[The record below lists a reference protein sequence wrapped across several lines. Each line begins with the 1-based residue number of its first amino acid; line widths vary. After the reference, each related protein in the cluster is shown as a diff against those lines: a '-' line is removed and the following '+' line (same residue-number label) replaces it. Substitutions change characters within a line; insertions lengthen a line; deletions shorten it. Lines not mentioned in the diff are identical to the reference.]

1 MALVPGKLL
10 PLWLMERGTDMGHFF
25 ATRLG
30 LQLQHYPRCFYVW
43 PPVEG
48 YWSHTSTTCS
58 EPNKPRP
65 LKNHFVHPWITQS
78 SPIQAISRD
87 VIPRG
92 AA

>member
-10 PLWLMERGTDMGHFF
+10 PLWLMERDTDMGHFF

-30 LQLQHYPRCFYVW
+30 LQLQHYLRSFYVW

-48 YWSHTSTTCS
+48 YWYHTSKTCS

-65 LKNHFVHPWITQS
+65 LKNHFLHPWITQS

-87 VIPRG
+87 AIPRG